1 MRTNLK
7 IFRIKQHLSQTEIS
21 ERIGCSRAT
30 YAAIESGARCGRP
43 TFWKD
48 LKKSFM
54 IPDSD
59 MWQLM
64 KNEES
69 EN

>member
-1 MRTNLK
+1 MRTQLK

-30 YAAIESGARCGRP
+30 YAAIESGKRCGRQ

-48 LKKSFM
+48 MQKAFDL
-54 IPDSD
+54 PDAA
-59 MWQLM
+59 MWELM
-64 KNEES
+64 KND
-69 EN
+69 